1 MKSQSNKIIH
11 QIDVLIDSGI
21 TNKTELYTKIVD
33 KTGLPRSTI
42 RRITG
47 EYKKQIERKIR
58 VLTSSVSQIDK
69 KSKDPYY
76 FIPRPIKKYW
86 KNVTQDDLVELK
98 CLICNR
104 SVGYLEGSSEG
115 SVICPECKSKFPKG
129 KNK

>member
-11 QIDVLIDSGI
+11 QIDVLIDSGV

-58 VLTSSVSQIDK
+58 ILTSSVSQIDK

-76 FIPRPIKKYW
+76 FIPRTIKNYW
-86 KNVTQDDLVELK
+86 KNIIQDDLVEVK

-104 SVGYLEGSSEG
+104 CIGYIEGNFDG
-115 SVICPECKSKFPKG
+115 SVICPECKSKFPKE
-129 KNK
+129 KKK

>member
-1 MKSQSNKIIH
+1 MKSQAQKIIH
-11 QIDVLIDSGI
+11 HIDVLINSGI
-21 TNKTELYTKIVD
+21 TNKTELYTKIVN

-42 RRITG
+42 RRIAG

-86 KNVTQDDLVELK
+86 KNVTQNDLIEVN
-98 CLICNR
+98 CLICQKL
-104 SVGYLEGSSEG
+104 VGYLEGSSEG
-115 SVICPECKSKFPKG
+115 SVICPICKSKFPKE
-129 KNK
+129 KKI

>member
-1 MKSQSNKIIH
+1 MKSQSEKIIH
-11 QIDVLIDSGI
+11 QIDVLINSGV

-58 VLTSSVSQIDK
+58 ILTSSVSQIEK

-86 KNVTQDDLVELK
+86 KDVTQDDLLEVN
-98 CLICNR
+98 CLICQKP
-104 SVGYLEGSSEG
+104 VGYLEGSSEG
-115 SVICPECKSKFPKG
+115 SVICPECKSKFPIEK
-129 KNK
+129 KK